1 MKVNIPNIVNN
12 LGKNIKFLQPLY
24 ESITNSLEA
33 NATNIEIEILHDN
46 TFEEVTPKMIGFT
59 IKDNG
64 EGFDTKNRDA
74 FMELWTKNKITLGC
88 KGSGR
93 FTWLKVFKNIDI
105 ESDVQNEQ
113 CKVIIPF
120 SLDFE
125 EKDMSVVKSTID
137 KNSTIIKFTNV
148 TSTYYNNVSDSRS
161 RIDLR
166 CNADIDEILASI
178 KEYLLIKLFL
188 LKQQGKQFTI
198 TIMIDENTRVI
209 NWDNI
214 PALESCE
221 FDIYSD
227 ITKENYKFDLYYI
240 FKKNSKNSK
249 RVYFCANGRAILE
262 IDDDSLGF
270 SAGLPNNDSF
280 IMLLCSDYLDD
291 KDNDGRS
298 ELTALTGKKQATI
311 DVPLLISDLKFEMKK
326 HMHQIIFNKYPQLLE
341 LNKQEEEKAINKAPY
356 LSDIIAENTDILKSE
371 SSLLKEAKKEF
382 SVKKEKVINKFE
394 KLLSDRSIDST
405 EYNKSISELSSIAL
419 SELGEYI
426 FYREN
431 IIKALKIAV
440 EENVENEKF
449 YHDIFMPMKTSSSE
463 EDENKH
469 LLSNI
474 WLLDDKFMTYS
485 YAASDKTVNQ
495 IKDEIEEKNNN
506 KFKISHR
513 PDLSIFFNK
522 TDSSKNLVMVEFK
535 SPNADLDEKNKSLSE
550 LPDDIAIV
558 KKNIPSVET
567 VWSYIVTTIDENF
580 EFSIE
585 NSENFTQLFSTDEQ
599 TKAYYRYL
607 PKANAHVL
615 IIDLRT
621 IVSDSSDRN
630 KTFLNILKQRK
641 RED

>member
-1 MKVNIPNIVNN
+1 MKVNIPNIVKN
-12 LGKNIKFLQPLY
+12 LGKDIKFLQPLY
-24 ESITNSLEA
+24 ESIANSLEA

-46 TFEEVTPKMIGFT
+46 PFEEVTPKMIGFV

-64 EGFDTKNRDA
+64 EGFDSKNRNA
-74 FMELWTKNKITLGC
+74 FMELWTNNKITLGC

-93 FTWLKVFKNIDI
+93 FTWLKVFENIDI
-105 ESDVQNEQ
+105 ESHIKDEQ
-113 CKVIIPF
+113 KKVFIPF
-120 SLDFE
+120 SLGFE
-125 EKDMSVVKSTID
+125 EKDMSVIESTIEQ
-137 KNSTIIKFTNV
+137 NSTIIKFTNV
-148 TSTYYNNVSDSRS
+148 TSAYYNNVSDNR
-161 RIDLR
+161 LR
-166 CNADIDEILASI
+166 LDTRYNADIDEILASV

-188 LKQQGKQFTI
+188 LKQRGKQFSI
-198 TIMIDENTRVI
+198 TLKLDENIRVI
-209 NWDNI
+209 NSDSI
-214 PALESCE
+214 PKLENCE
-221 FDIYSD
+221 FNIYSD
-227 ITKENYKFDLYYI
+227 ITKENYKFNLYYI
-240 FKKNSKNSK
+240 FKENSKNSK
-249 RVYFCANGRAILE
+249 KVYFCANGRAILE

-270 SAGLPNNDSF
+270 SAGLPNKDSF
-280 IMLLCSDYLDD
+280 IMLLCSDYLND

-326 HMHQIIFNKYPQLLE
+326 HMHQIILDKYPQLLE
-341 LNKQEEEKAINKAPY
+341 LNKKEEEKAINKAPY
-356 LSDIIAENTDILKSE
+356 LSDIIKENSDILKSE

-382 SVKKEKVINKFE
+382 NAKKESVVNKFE
-394 KLLSDRSIDST
+394 KLLSDRSIDPT

-440 EENVENEKF
+440 EENIENEKF

-495 IKDEIEEKNNN
+495 IRDEIEEKNNN
-506 KFKISHR
+506 KFKTSHR

-522 TDSSKNLVMVEFK
+522 IDGSKNLVMVEFK
-535 SPNADLDEKNKSLSE
+535 SPNADLDEKNKALSE

-567 VWSYIVTTIDENF
+567 VWSYIVTTIDESF

-585 NSENFTQLFSTDEQ
+585 NSESFTQLFSTEEQ
-599 TKAYYRYL
+599 SKAYYRYL
-607 PKANAHVL
+607 PRANAHVF

-621 IVSDSSDRN
+621 IVSDSSNRN
-630 KTFLNILKQRK
+630 KTFLDILKQRK